1 MLTIIMCHMM
11 MVTLTREVS
20 VPMVTTMTMM
30 TKLMMTMIND
40 DDLDK
45 GGS

>member
-1 MLTIIMCHMM
+1 MRHMMM

-20 VPMVTTMTMM
+20 VPMMTTM

-45 GGS
+45 GGVI